1 MAEELPCIDNVRTKA
16 DKPDPRRI
24 RIMAPKPLRR
34 DAAPPKG
41 TTINLRAPAPLR
53 DLIDRAAS
61 ALGQTRT
68 EFMLESSRRHAE
80 DVLLD
85 RRLFS
90 LSDGAYQQFLHLLD
104 EPPPPGDALKALLAA
119 KSPWEK

>member
-1 MAEELPCIDNVRTKA
+1 MSTMAR
-16 DKPDPRRI
+16 
-24 RIMAPKPLRR
+24 RR
-34 DAAPPKG
+34 DEAPRKG
-41 TTINLRAPAPLR
+41 TTINLRAPAQLR

-61 ALGQTRT
+61 ALGQSRT
-68 EFMLESSRRHAE
+68 EFMLESAQRHAE

-90 LSDGAYQQFLHLLD
+90 LADGDYQELIRMLD
-104 EPPPPGDALKALLAA
+104 EPPPPGDKLKALLAT